1 MASGRLTDYLV
12 SKDKRQPLEQIDPNE
27 IVKMCLSCKKK
38 RCTNCVNGMTTK
50 EKRTYVHEG

>member
-1 MASGRLTDYLV
+1 MNGRLTDNLT
-12 SKDKRQPLEQIDPNE
+12 SKDKRQSLEQIDPNE

-38 RCTNCVNGMTTK
+38 RCNNCVGTMTTK